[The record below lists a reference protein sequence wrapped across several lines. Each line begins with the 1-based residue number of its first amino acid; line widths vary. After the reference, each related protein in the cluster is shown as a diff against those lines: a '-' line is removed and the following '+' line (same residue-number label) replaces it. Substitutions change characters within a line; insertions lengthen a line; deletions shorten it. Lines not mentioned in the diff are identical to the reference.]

1 MIGVWR
7 QSGRGTDLIIRCRV
21 CLLVL
26 MLPLLNGCLVAAIV
40 GQVVPAAFGITSLVG
55 AEDRSPFRIQKVNAT
70 LHTDEDM
77 AELDLHIRQAG
88 CGDAPSQFWLASALQ
103 NGFNTTPNNV
113 EIYKW
118 YLLAESGGYV
128 PAREELTA
136 LGSTMSESEIA
147 EAGVRAQAWQA
158 TTEGC
163 TVVS

>member
-1 MIGVWR
+1 MKIG
-7 QSGRGTDLIIRCRV
+7 CRI

-26 MLPLLNGCLVAAIV
+26 TLPLLNGCLAAAII
-40 GQVVPAAFGITSLVG
+40 GQVVPAAFGITSMVG

-70 LHTDEDM
+70 LHSDEDM
-77 AELDLHIRQAG
+77 AELDLRIRQAE
-88 CGDAPSQFWLASALQ
+88 CGDAPTQYWLASALQ

-113 EIYKW
+113 QIYKW
-118 YLLAESGGYV
+118 YLLAESGNYV

-136 LGSTMSESEIA
+136 LGSTMSEPEIA
-147 EAGVRAQAWQA
+147 EARKRAQAWQA